1 MSGRRTPED
10 RAGVAEK
17 SVKRI
22 KRRYKINLSKDKK
35 FALGEREHARE
46 MAIVLKLAGYSH
58 NQIGSVIGISRGQV
72 SDMLKEPDIA
82 ERIQMLRENLPS
94 AALDLLHGYTIEAV
108 QAIVDVL
115 RKTDDDALILKAAS
129 EILDRAGIGKVS
141 KSEQH
146 RTNESKATFSTDDET
161 LDALR
166 QLPPEKQEEAAQM
179 MEKLENFLSNSV
191 KDEK

>member
-1 MSGRRTPED
+1 LPRRTPED
-10 RAGVAEK
+10 RAGIAEK

-22 KRRYKINLSKDKK
+22 KRKYKVNLKNSKP
-35 FALGEREHARE
+35 FALGEKEHARE

-72 SDMLKEPDIA
+72 KEMLSEPDTA
-82 ERIQMLRENLPS
+82 ERLEKLRSSLPA

-108 QAIVDVL
+108 QAILDVL
-115 RKTDDDALILKAAS
+115 RTTEDDALILKAAA

-146 RTNESKATFSTDDET
+146 RTDET
-161 LDALR
+161 KSTFTTDEKTLEALR

-179 MEKLENFLSNSV
+179 MEQLESFLASET